1 MIKFTQTRGLL
12 TLQVGNMMQETDG
25 RGLTGLQ
32 AGGAIM
38 WLTGDALA
46 DPLTQNYKM
55 GRNKC
60 FI

>member
-1 MIKFTQTRGLL
+1 MQHMIKFTQTRALL

-32 AGGAIM
+32 AGRAIM

-46 DPLTQNYKM
+46 DPPNSEL
-55 GRNKC
+55 
-60 FI
+60 